1 MPFTNAYNATPSP
14 SGLQGTY
21 RGQAVTK
28 QVADVFIP
36 EMWSNEVRRF
46 IDQSFVLKNYV
57 KQIPFT
63 GKKGD
68 RIHIPLVSRAGVYP
82 KLPETPVRLQARS
95 EGDYFFDIDQ
105 YKESSFAIEDI
116 VGIQASYNLRQEY
129 TREAGYALAR
139 DLENALLALRAAIN
153 NIPSQRINNTAD
165 GTLAGASKP
174 LDFAAILTAKLIM
187 DKARVPRE
195 GRALLVSATQYN
207 QLLAI
212 EKFINMDYRNGAPVQ
227 TGIVGT
233 IFNIPVIMTDTIE
246 ANSLTGY
253 TNGTGEALQ
262 PTPGVAGSPYLPTQD
277 PFTALPTAFTGANTG
292 AAAEVHTAM
301 LVHKEFAIMGVQ
313 KAPSVEQSRE
323 TLYLMDAVV
332 MSQLYGSKLYR
343 TDHAVLINTNATLPA
358 VS

>member
-1 MPFTNAYNATPSP
+1 MAFNAANNTNITPT
-14 SGLQGTY
+14 LQATY
-21 RGQAVTK
+21 RGAAVTK

-46 IDQSFVLKNYV
+46 IDQSFILKGYV
-57 KQIPFT
+57 KQVPFT

-68 RIHIPLVSRAGVYP
+68 RLHIPLVSRAGVYP

-95 EGDYFFDIDQ
+95 EGDYYFDIDRYQ
-105 YKESSFAIEDI
+105 ESSFAIEDI
-116 VGIQASYNLRQEY
+116 VGIQASYPLRQEY

-139 DLENALLALRAAIN
+139 DMENALLAHRAAIN
-153 NIPSQRINNTAD
+153 NIASQRIYNTAD

-195 GRALLVSATQYN
+195 GRVLLVSATQYN

-227 TGIVGT
+227 TGVVGT

-253 TNGTGEALQ
+253 VNGTGDTPQ

-301 LVHKEFAIMGVQ
+301 LVHREFAIMGTQ

-332 MSQLYGSKLYR
+332 MSQLYGTKLFR
-343 TDHAVLINTNATLPA
+343 TDHAVVIHTNGVIPA